1 MKYKKLFES
10 VEIGDVELK
19 NRIIFPPIS
28 TNFATLDGHLTEK
41 YIRHY
46 ERRAKGGVALI
57 IVENVCI
64 DFPLARHGKFEAR
77 IDSAEFLQEWKELVK
92 RVHKYD
98 AKISVELT
106 HDGYMEKNVNGFSA
120 DKIEEILGKY
130 VTAAEIA
137 FKAGFDMVEIQ
148 AAHSLLPNKF
158 LSPLTNQRNDKWGS
172 RTEFAIEI
180 RKRIGNKLG
189 YNFPVTVRLA
199 VDDFKEGGID
209 LNEGKRIADIL
220 AEAGYDMIQADIGL
234 GPKEKRLEPMAYE
247 QGWRSY
253 LAEKIRPLPVPVTA
267 VGVIR
272 TPEIAEKILEEK
284 ADLVVL
290 GRTLIADPDWVN
302 KVKEGKEHLIRKCIG
317 CSECIKA
324 RHDED
329 VAIRCGVNPNVGNEE
344 EIAEAKEKKVVAV
357 VGCGPAGLEATRIA
371 AERGYEVHLFC
382 KEFGGQLNIASIPP
396 GKEKLRWLI
405 DYYRNILKGY
415 SNIIIHEGE
424 YRRKSI
430 MAIEPAGVIMA
441 TGAEPFVPFSIVE
454 DMVYVYDKILY
465 GTIKFKNKSIVVAG
479 GGLVGCETANFLAKN
494 NKITIV
500 EMLEEIALGVETVTR
515 NHLINELKEKGTK
528 IMTKRKVIDIKKGE
542 IILENTGNGQREKI
556 KCDAIVVATGGKPHN
571 PFIIDEI
578 SNYVVGDAKEVRKIV
593 DAVREGYMAAKE
605 V

>member
-1 MKYKKLFES
+1 
-10 VEIGDVELK
+10 
-19 NRIIFPPIS
+19 
-28 TNFATLDGHLTEK
+28 
-41 YIRHY
+41 
-46 ERRAKGGVALI
+46 
-57 IVENVCI
+57 
-64 DFPLARHGKFEAR
+64 
-77 IDSAEFLQEWKELVK
+77 
-92 RVHKYD
+92 
-98 AKISVELT
+98 
-106 HDGYMEKNVNGFSA
+106 
-120 DKIEEILGKY
+120 
-130 VTAAEIA
+130 
-137 FKAGFDMVEIQ
+137 
-148 AAHSLLPNKF
+148 
-158 LSPLTNQRNDKWGS
+158 
-172 RTEFAIEI
+172 
-180 RKRIGNKLG
+180 
-189 YNFPVTVRLA
+189 
-199 VDDFKEGGID
+199 
-209 LNEGKRIADIL
+209 
-220 AEAGYDMIQADIGL
+220 
-234 GPKEKRLEPMAYE
+234 
-247 QGWRSY
+247 
-253 LAEKIRPLPVPVTA
+253 
-267 VGVIR
+267 
-272 TPEIAEKILEEK
+272 
-284 ADLVVL
+284 
-290 GRTLIADPDWVN
+290 
-302 KVKEGKEHLIRKCIG
+302 
-317 CSECIKA
+317 
-324 RHDED
+324 
-329 VAIRCGVNPNVGNEE
+329 VGNEE

-479 GGLVGCETANFLAKN
+479 GGLVGCETANFLAEN

-500 EMLEEIALGVETVTR
+500 EMLEEIAPGVETVTR

-542 IILENTGNGQREKI
+542 IILENTVNGQREKI